1 MDKYDAISNWKEND
15 IAMYAIVSDGMSEDQ
30 LNTLNRWMGFNGIH
44 YFEPGAVQTKG
55 YIKRFTGKSYYLDEE
70 LINISIEFILW
81 RKLKEDYG
89 KDFASFVKDKMSV
102 GGQEKGE

>member
-1 MDKYDAISNWKEND
+1 MNNFDKISDWKKND

-30 LNTLNRWMGFNGIH
+30 LSTLNRWMGFNGIH

-70 LINISIEFILW
+70 LVDISIEFVLW
-81 RKLKEDYG
+81 RKLREDYG
-89 KDFASFVKDKMSV
+89 KDFAGFVKDKMSQ
-102 GGQEKGE
+102 GGDKE